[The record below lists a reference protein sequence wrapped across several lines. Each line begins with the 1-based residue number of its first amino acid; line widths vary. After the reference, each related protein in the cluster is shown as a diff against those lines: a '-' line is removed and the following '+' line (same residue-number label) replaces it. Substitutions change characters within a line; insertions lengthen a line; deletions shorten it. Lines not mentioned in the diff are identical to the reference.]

1 MKVEFFTK
9 KAKLSSSKM
18 SSLSPKRRANSA
30 GSSGTSAKQRNK
42 SANSQVSKD
51 DVMPCYKSQFPHN
64 PNTQVVQQPKQVVS
78 EMLSYYLQHTSPKVS
93 SSKN

>member
-1 MKVEFFTK
+1 
-9 KAKLSSSKM
+9 
-18 SSLSPKRRANSA
+18 
-30 GSSGTSAKQRNK
+30 
-42 SANSQVSKD
+42 
-51 DVMPCYKSQFPHN
+51 MPCYKSQFPHN